1 MRNLKLIIAIVGISI
16 ASTFS
21 ASATET
27 NPVESTKQLR
37 SQIISILGKK
47 VTLQIEKTGTAE
59 ISFLINNKNEI
70 VVISV
75 NSKLSSFNTFV
86 KNKLNYKKIDTKGI
100 NRGEIY
106 KMPIKILAS

>member
-47 VTLQIEKTGTAE
+47 ITLQIEKTGTAE

-86 KNKLNYKKIDTKGI
+86 KNKLNYNNIDTKGI
-100 NRGEIY
+100 NR
-106 KMPIKILAS
+106 